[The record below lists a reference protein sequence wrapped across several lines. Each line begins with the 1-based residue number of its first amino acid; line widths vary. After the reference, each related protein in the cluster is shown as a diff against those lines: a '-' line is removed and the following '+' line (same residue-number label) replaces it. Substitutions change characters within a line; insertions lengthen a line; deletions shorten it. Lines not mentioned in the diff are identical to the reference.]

1 MQMKRK
7 KFSQATAFS
16 IFFPLC
22 KYIIFQTITVYN
34 TSQAREGAATI
45 IEHENVFAVTP
56 TRWFNTIFDNG
67 LCGHTLA
74 SSRIS
79 V

>member
-16 IFFPLC
+16 IFSLLC
-22 KYIIFQTITVYN
+22 KYIIFQIVTVYN
-34 TSQAREGAATI
+34 TSQAWKGAAMI

-56 TRWFNTIFDNG
+56 NE
-67 LCGHTLA
+67 
-74 SSRIS
+74 
-79 V
+79 VV